1 MLTDLGMAALGALVL
16 LLGTDSAAK
25 GIAGSVSRPGTVS
38 VVPSLLGATVAAV
51 LPGLAVLVAALA
63 LRQPDLALGGVVGG
77 AFAQVSLVLGVA
89 AIAAPLVTRLRAVVL
104 LGAFVPAAAVV
115 LGVLVFDMALS
126 RLDGAIL
133 IAAALVAL
141 VVLARSLRSERPATL
156 ALAATEVHPVGGA
169 RMAVRVVVGLVF
181 AGLGAW
187 LVVRGSRDA
196 AAALAWNPFI
206 VGLLVTGAAVALAGL
221 PGAIGAARGGTGDL
235 AVGQAMLAAFLQ
247 ITLFAGVLA
256 LVVAPP
262 AASSLARLELPALL
276 ALALAT
282 YPMMRSDGELS
293 PREGG
298 ILLVAFV
305 VAVAG
310 ELVLAAG

>member
-16 LLGTDSAAK
+16 LLGTDSVAK
-25 GIAGSVSRPGTVS
+25 GAAAGIARAGEATIAPA
-38 VVPSLLGATVAAV
+38 LLGTGVAAV
-51 LPGLAVLVAALA
+51 LPGFAMLVAALV

-77 AFAQVSLVLGVA
+77 AFAQVSLVLGLA

-104 LGAFVPAAAVV
+104 LGALVPAAAVL
-115 LGVLVFDMALS
+115 LGVLVLDMALS
-126 RLDGAIL
+126 RLDGVIL

-141 VVLARSLRSERPATL
+141 VVLARALRSERPATL
-156 ALAATEVHPVGGA
+156 ALAAAEVHPVGGA
-169 RMAVRVVVGLVF
+169 RMAVRIVTGLAF

-196 AAALAWNPFI
+196 AVALAWNPFI
-206 VGLLVTGAAVALAGL
+206 VGLLVTGVAVALAGL
-221 PGAIGAARGGTGDL
+221 PGVVGAARGSRGDL
-235 AVGQAMLAAFLQ
+235 AVGQAMLAAFVQ
-247 ITLFAGVLA
+247 ITLSAGVLA
-256 LVVAPP
+256 LAAVPG
-262 AASSLARLELPALL
+262 AASSLARLELPALF

-282 YPMMRSDGELS
+282 YPMMRSEGELS